1 MIRRIA
7 RSRVT
12 GLIAFL
18 IILTLPGEPLL
29 AALQQG
35 GDEYAKKVKEAEN
48 KYLLGDF
55 DSSIKILEESLRSLN
70 FPQTLKK
77 SAYELLAQ
85 NYLAKSYLE
94 QAKAAIKKLLT
105 LVPTYVP
112 PADNPPFV
120 AEVERVRQEMGT
132 KTAEEPVQKKE
143 KEEEATPWYGSTLV
157 LVGGGV
163 LVAGGVALLL
173 LGKKD
178 EGGGTTTPTALPGPP
193 ALP

>member
-1 MIRRIA
+1 MMRRIA
-7 RSRVT
+7 GSRVT
-12 GLIAFL
+12 GLIALL

-29 AALQQG
+29 AALQE
-35 GDEYAKKVKEAEN
+35 GDEYSKKVKEAEN

-55 DSSIKILEESLRSLN
+55 DTSIKIIEESLRAAD

-94 QAKAAIKKLLT
+94 QAKSAIKKLLL
-105 LVPTYVP
+105 LVPSYVP
-112 PADNPPFV
+112 PADNPPFA

-132 KTAEEPVQKKE
+132 KAAAEPEQKKE
-143 KEEEATPWYGSTLV
+143 EGGAWYQNTLV

-178 EGGGTTTPTALPGPP
+178 EGGGTTTQTALPGPP

>member
-1 MIRRIA
+1 MMRRIA
-7 RSRVT
+7 GSRVT
-12 GLIAFL
+12 GLIALL
-18 IILTLPGEPLL
+18 IILALPGEPLF
-29 AALQQG
+29 AALQE

-55 DSSIKILEESLRSLN
+55 DSSIKILEESLRAAN

-94 QAKAAIKKLLT
+94 QAKSAIKKLLL
-105 LVPTYVP
+105 LVPGYVAP
-112 PADNPPFV
+112 PDNPPFA

-132 KTAEEPVQKKE
+132 KAVAEPEKKP
-143 KEEEATPWYGSTLV
+143 EEGGGISPLL

-163 LVAGGVALLL
+163 VVAGGLALLL
-173 LGKKD
+173 LGGKKD
-178 EGGGTTTPTALPGPP
+178 EGGTTPPAALPGPP